1 MKKIA
6 VLCAIALSGCGSFT
20 TDPMIIGGNMLDT
33 APQNDLEV
41 KHPEWGDPP
50 RRLIATYTSTPT
62 SLQATQSQSLE
73 LETFLRQ
80 LGIEYRVI
88 PGDYSL
94 IQLEPVIQFDTDSA
108 RIDHQSRNW
117 LDSLGRYLAGSPE
130 IEVVI
135 DGHTDN
141 QGQSRYND
149 QLAQRRAESVEKALI
164 GQKVQRQA
172 IYTRA
177 FGESMPRCSNA
188 SAPGK
193 QCNRR
198 VEIKFI
204 YPNG

>member
-6 VLCAIALSGCGSFT
+6 ILCAFALTGCGSFT
-20 TDPMIIGGNMLDT
+20 SDPMYIGGNMLDT

-50 RRLIATYTSTPT
+50 RRLVATYSNVPAQP
-62 SLQATQSQSLE
+62 QASMPHALE

-80 LGIEYRVI
+80 MGIQYRVI

-94 IQLEPVIQFDTDSA
+94 IQLEPVIQFDTDSS
-108 RIDHQSRNW
+108 RIDAESRRW

-141 QGQSRYND
+141 QGVSGYND
-149 QLAQRRAESVEKALI
+149 QLAQRRAESVEKALL
-164 GQKVQRQA
+164 GQKVEQQA

-188 SAPGK
+188 SSAGK